1 MKLFNID
8 LHISV
13 IADMKKIFTELGHE
27 VDDLSLSDHT
37 WVFNRKKDSVPM
49 LDGGKWMGLSTEQFS
64 NNFYNEYKEK
74 LKDYDAFIVTY
85 PPPFSLLYDKF
96 EKPIIV
102 NIPIRYE
109 WPFSFRGQEWKKFND
124 YLRDGVDSGKIT
136 LVANNLFDKFYTEQ
150 FIDREV
156 QHIPSICD
164 YNNEY
169 YKPNN
174 NHLVYYSRT
183 KIPNI
188 DHNKIKW
195 KNDVLQNHQYSDL
208 TKLGGIV
215 HFPYA
220 MSLMSI
226 FEQYTSNIPLFFPTE
241 QFMLTLYQAKFGGI
255 MGESSFNLIHNQP
268 NKSSIPPLHGL
279 DLNDYKDIKAV
290 KKWIELADFYD
301 EEWMP
306 HINYFN
312 SFKELNEMV
321 KEINTNE
328 ISKNMEIFNTERKV
342 KIYNIWSNLLKKL
355 L

>member
-1 MKLFNID
+1 MKFFNID

-13 IADMKKIFTELGHE
+13 IADMKKIFTELNHE
-27 VDDLSLSDHT
+27 VTDLSLSDHT

-49 LDGGKWMGLSTEQFS
+49 LDNGKWMGLSSEQYS
-64 NNFYNEYKEK
+64 NDFYNEYKNK
-74 LKDYDAFIVTY
+74 MDDYDAFIVTY
-85 PPPFSLLYDKF
+85 PPTFSLLYDKF
-96 EKPIIV
+96 EKPIIINV
-102 NIPIRYE
+102 PIRYE
-109 WPFSFRGQEWKKFND
+109 WPFSFRSHDWKKFND
-124 YLRDGVDSGKIT
+124 YLKDGVDSGKII
-136 LVANNLFDKFYTEQ
+136 LVANNLYDKIYTEQ

-188 DHNKIKW
+188 TNEKIKW
-195 KNDVLQNHQYSDL
+195 KNDVLKKHEYSDL
-208 TKLGGIV
+208 TNLGGIV

-241 QFMLTLYQAKFGGI
+241 QFMLTLFQSNFGGV
-255 MGESSFNLIHNQP
+255 MSESSFNLIHNQP
-268 NKSSIPPLHGL
+268 NKSSVLPLHGL
-279 DLNDYKDIKAV
+279 DLNDYKNMKSV
-290 KKWIELADFYD
+290 RTWIELSDFYD
-301 EEWMP
+301 EDWMP
-306 HINYFN
+306 HINYFK

-321 KEINTNE
+321 KNIDTNK
-328 ISKNMEIFNTERKV
+328 ISKNMELFNIERKT
-342 KIYNIWSNLLKKL
+342 KIYDLWNNLITNIK
-355 L
+355 